1 MTTKHTEQN
10 TEPAPGKLPL
20 PMSPAELFDLCGV
33 RTPDF
38 VLVTGDAYIDH
49 PSFGTAIIGRVLL
62 SHGYSVGIIAQPNYQ
77 TEDSVR
83 VFGRPR
89 LGFLVNSGNMDSMV
103 NKYTVAKKPRG
114 TDAYTPG
121 GKAGKRPDR
130 AVNVYCR
137 LVRKAYGD
145 VPIVIG
151 GIEASLRRFAHYD
164 YWDNKVLPSILVSSG
179 ADLLVYGMGERQT
192 VDLAEA
198 LDGGLDVHDITY
210 IPGTAYLAGDLERVY
225 EYDEIDGFEA
235 VSTDKNAYCR
245 AFLAQF
251 REQDAISG
259 HRLVQKHG
267 ESWLVVNPPA
277 APLSTEE
284 LDEVYDLPYTRL
296 PHPSYKEH
304 IPALD
309 EVQFS
314 LVSCRG
320 CFGQC
325 SFCALTFHQ
334 GRVIQ
339 ARSHA
344 SLVREAKLLTKL
356 PGFKGYIHDVGGP
369 TANFRF
375 PACKKQLT
383 KGVCKDRSCLG
394 FNPCKNME
402 VDHRDYVEL
411 LRKLRKVEGVK
422 KVFVRS
428 GIRYDYLMYDKDD
441 TFIRELIKYHVSGQ
455 LKVAPEHI
463 DDRVLECMDKPG
475 GGLYERFVQRY
486 MSINRSLGMEQY
498 IVPYFMSSHPGS
510 TLHSAITLAE
520 YLKKSGQRP
529 EQVQDFYPTPGTL
542 STCMFYT
549 GMDPRTMQ
557 RVYVPRSPKEKAMQ
571 RALMQF
577 FIPKNRP
584 LVREALRAAD
594 RDDLIGYGKN
604 CLVPPE
610 KAEPSPANREQ
621 KRGGR
626 PAGKQQGGKRKRG

>member
-1 MTTKHTEQN
+1 MTK
-10 TEPAPGKLPL
+10 
-20 PMSPAELFDLCGV
+20 AELFDLCGV
-33 RTPDF
+33 STPDF
-38 VLVTGDAYIDH
+38 VIVSGDAYIDH

-62 SHGYSVGIIAQPNYQ
+62 AHGYSVGIIAQPDWKNA
-77 TEDSVR
+77 DSVK

-89 LGFLVNSGNMDSMV
+89 LAFLVNAGNMDSMV

-121 GKAGKRPDR
+121 GLAGKRPDR
-130 AVNVYCR
+130 AVNVYCG

-164 YWDNKVLPSILVSSG
+164 YWANKVLPSVLVSSD

-192 VDLAEA
+192 ADLAEA
-198 LDGGLDVHDITY
+198 LDGGLNIHDITY
-210 IPGTAYLAGDLERVY
+210 IPGTAYLTGSLERVY
-225 EYDEIDGFEA
+225 EYDEIDSFEA
-235 VSTDKNAYCR
+235 VSSDKNAYCR

-267 ESWLVVNPPA
+267 EKYLVVNPPA

-339 ARSHA
+339 SRSHE
-344 SLVREAKLLTKL
+344 SLIREAKLLTKL

-394 FNPCKNME
+394 YNPCKNME

-411 LRKLRKVEGVK
+411 LRKLRKIEGVK

-441 TFIRELIKYHVSGQ
+441 TFIRELIRYHVSGQ

-475 GGLYERFVQRY
+475 GGLYERFVQKY
-486 MSINRSLGMEQY
+486 MSLNKSLGMDQY

-510 TLHSAITLAE
+510 TLDSAIALAE

-549 GMDPRTMQ
+549 GMDPRTMKS
-557 RVYVPRSPKEKAMQ
+557 VYIPRSPKEKAMQ
-571 RALMQF
+571 RALIQF

-584 LVREALRAAD
+584 LVREALCLAY

-610 KAEPSPANREQ
+610 SADRPRGDERPGE
-621 KRGGR
+621 KRGG
-626 PAGKQQGGKRKRG
+626 AGKKQREERGAHGKGRRK